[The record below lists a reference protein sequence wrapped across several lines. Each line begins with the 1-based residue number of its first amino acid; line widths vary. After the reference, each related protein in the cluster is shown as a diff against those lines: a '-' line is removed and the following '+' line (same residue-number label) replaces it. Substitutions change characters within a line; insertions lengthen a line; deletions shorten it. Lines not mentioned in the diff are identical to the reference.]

1 MRSQQLLYLSAYQLV
16 AYRWQAGTL
25 SHTAAFADSEEG
37 YRQFADYLRQHARER
52 FALLVNIAEEGFHVE
67 TIPFL
72 RGADREAV
80 IRRKLG
86 QIFFNAPLTA
96 SQSLG
101 HEKNKRKDERL
112 LLAALTGSEH
122 LAPWLKVIGLA
133 EVALSGIYS
142 LPLLAPSLFRKL
154 KISEERC
161 LLLTVQDQSIRQ
173 SYLEKGEIHF
183 SRLAPLFDSSIG
195 GIAQAFSSRP

>member
-122 LAPWLKVIGLA
+122 LAPWLKIIV
-133 EVALSGIYS
+133 V
-142 LPLLAPSLFRKL
+142 RKL
-154 KISEERC
+154 RCWRALRAMIPGSSVGPSTPQFQER
-161 LLLTVQDQSIRQ
+161 
-173 SYLEKGEIHF
+173 
-183 SRLAPLFDSSIG
+183 LFDSPSLL
-195 GIAQAFSSRP
+195 SSPLASLCLSL